1 MASSTNIEASKLLE
15 SLESADGPVAWPVG
29 KIVNALLEKAKAEE
43 PDNPV
48 LGAID
53 PLRPGQ
59 GNSYI
64 SGMKAS
70 DVRVIVG
77 QIVAS
82 TNSAPSIA

>member
-15 SLESADGPVAWPVG
+15 TLKSADGPVAWPVG
-29 KIVNALLEKAKAEE
+29 KIVNALIEKAKAEE

-48 LGAID
+48 LAAID
-53 PLRPGQ
+53 PLSPGS
-59 GNSYI
+59 GNSHI

-70 DVRVIVG
+70 DVRAIVG

-82 TNSAPSIA
+82 TNGAPSIA